1 MKSSE
6 RKNRIGADCFAPSRC
21 ADLATV
27 ACALT
32 YEMEPNV
39 GEDDT
44 MSIDDV

>member
-6 RKNRIGADCFAPSRC
+6 RNHRIGADCIAPSRC
-21 ADLATV
+21 AALATV

-32 YEMEPNV
+32 DEMEPNV